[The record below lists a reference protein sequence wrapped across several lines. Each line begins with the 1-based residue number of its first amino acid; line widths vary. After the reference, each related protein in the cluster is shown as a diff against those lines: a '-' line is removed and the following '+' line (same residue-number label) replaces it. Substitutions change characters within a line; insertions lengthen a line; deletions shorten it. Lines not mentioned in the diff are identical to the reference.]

1 MATQKGGSGA
11 EWPVDNGHSAA
22 GGWRVAYSLE
32 THHVFRVKRG
42 GVCSFL
48 LTGLRKQVD
57 APRSICHGV
66 HVWGRE
72 LVGLKVLG
80 YSSCR
85 GSFSASLELFPHHIY
100 ERDPGRAFIPCS
112 WKQHLA
118 CRAVWSGPAPVSALQ
133 VAEPGIR

>member
-1 MATQKGGSGA
+1 MQKGGSGA
-11 EWPVDNGHSAA
+11 ERPVDNGHSAA
-22 GGWRVAYSLE
+22 GGWRVAYSSE

-42 GVCSFL
+42 GVCISL

-57 APRSICHGV
+57 APPSICYGV

-85 GSFSASLELFPHHIY
+85 GSFSASLG
-100 ERDPGRAFIPCS
+100 ERARQGVYSLLLEAAPRLPC
-112 WKQHLA
+112 
-118 CRAVWSGPAPVSALQ
+118 VWSGPAPVSALQ
-133 VAEPGIR
+133 VAEPRIR